1 MIDTLGCTL
10 FLELGPDDK
19 LAGMVNRIRKGTE
32 VLSVSRPGVAGGRRL
47 NGCAA
52 VCSLTKL

>member
-32 VLSVSRPGVAGGRRL
+32 VLTVSDPASLKKAMYRVKVA
-47 NGCAA
+47 
-52 VCSLTKL
+52 